1 MKSFVWLNRCA
12 QKVPCVLFLAVFCN
26 LSVVVNAQNQGVFVV
41 PKPQTV
47 NQGLGVFKLTD
58 TTNIIVQ
65 ANSFNEGTKL
75 STFLKKATGYPF
87 SVNTSVLTESA
98 GDIALTI
105 LTTPNATIG
114 DEGYLLSV
122 KSSSITIQA
131 NTEAGLF
138 YGWQT
143 LRQLLPSKIEAK
155 KAIPS
160 FNWTIP
166 VVEISDFPRFKW
178 RSFMQDDSRYFFG
191 VAATKKL
198 LDVMAMIKLNKFHWH
213 LVDDHGWRIE
223 IKSRPKLQSIS
234 SVNTCSGR
242 NSGYYTQAQITEI
255 VNYAA
260 ALHIEVIPELEMPGH
275 SIEVLAAYPELSCT
289 KNNAAFGG
297 PFAVQCAAGV
307 NSELLCA
314 GKEETFTFISD
325 VIGEIAPLFPGG
337 YIHLGGDET
346 KSFEKWAQCKN
357 CTARKT
363 AQSIATD
370 MQLKT
375 YFMTRAAGI
384 VASKGKQ
391 WIGWS
396 GVETNGIPPA
406 NGILQYWE
414 TESATTSGA
423 FTTAKAGYN
432 TILSPYDRVYYDMR
446 WADGEIGD
454 TWGPAIDLSI
464 AYGYEPMPAGLTTL
478 QKSRILGVEGC
489 IWSDKISAESDKEYL
504 VAPRIFALADID
516 WAAPGKDFDNFQQR
530 LHPQYER
537 LDSLGFNYRKP
548 DPGTSILITTQPL
561 TSIKV
566 DSLYGYTFYGYD
578 AEGAPVT
585 FSAIGLPSWLAF
597 NASSGLLSGTPNTA
611 NQGAFQVTLR
621 VSNGVYNVDQKFVI
635 TVGTVPTSSNLLYNA
650 DLETS
655 GGWDLWGGNVTST
668 CANNGNN
675 GIEFKDGEAGSE
687 QVVTGLIPNTEYIFS
702 AYINSSNSTI
712 QLGVKNYGGN
722 TSQINCKSTY
732 FKPYSIN
739 FITGSGSTSATVF
752 VYRSSG
758 TAKVCTDDFE
768 LIPKIVA
775 GMDNQMISNEMF
787 HVAPNPI
794 HEKAEITFE
803 VKEEALVSLEL
814 YNVLGLKVGSI
825 ISSQKMTPGIY
836 TETLQ
841 SDKISSG
848 AYYLNLVINDLKTV
862 KLLVIKP

>member
-1 MKSFVWLNRCA
+1 MKSIVRLIRCA
-12 QKVPCVLFLAVFCN
+12 KKVPCVLLIAVFCN
-26 LSVVVNAQNQGVFVV
+26 LSVVLNAQNQGVFVV

-47 NQGLGVFKLTD
+47 NQGLGVFKLTA
-58 TTNIIVQ
+58 TSNIIVQ

-75 STFLKKATGYPF
+75 STFLKKATGYTF
-87 SVNTSVLTESA
+87 SVYTSVLTESA

-122 KSSSITIQA
+122 KSTSITIQA

-155 KAIPS
+155 KPIPS
-160 FNWTIP
+160 FNWTVP

-223 IKSRPKLQSIS
+223 IKSRPKLQSIA

-260 ALHIEVIPELEMPGH
+260 ALHIEVIPEFEMPGH
-275 SIEVLAAYPELSCT
+275 SVEVLAAYPELSCT

-346 KSFEKWAQCKN
+346 KSFAKWTQCKN

-414 TESATTSGA
+414 TASATTSGA

-446 WADGEIGD
+446 WADGEMGD

-478 QKSRILGVEGC
+478 QQSRILGVEGC
-489 IWSDKISAESDKEYL
+489 IWSDRISSESDKEYL

-530 LHPQYER
+530 LYPQYER

-566 DSLYGYTFYGYD
+566 DSVYAYTFYGYD
-578 AEGAPVT
+578 AGGAPVT

-621 VSNGVYNVDQKFVI
+621 VSNGVYSVDQKFVI
-635 TVGTVPTSSNLLYNA
+635 AVGTVPTSSNLLYNA

-712 QLGVKNYGGN
+712 QLGVKNYGGS
-722 TSQINCKSTY
+722 TSQINCKST
-732 FKPYSIN
+732 FFNPYSIN

-768 LIPKIVA
+768 LVAKIVA
-775 GMDNQMISNEMF
+775 GMDKDLNTTSRFTI
-787 HVAPNPI
+787 APNPV
-794 HEKAEITFE
+794 TYNTVVSFDLQNQSE
-803 VKEEALVSLEL
+803 VAIDL
-814 YNVLGLKVGSI
+814 YNLVGSKVKTVI
-825 ISSQKMTPGIY
+825 GH
-836 TETLQ
+836 Q
-841 SDKISSG
+841 SLPPNSYHENIDFNGLPSG
-848 AYYLNLVINDLKTV
+848 TYYLKLTVNGYSAVKKLVI
-862 KLLVIKP
+862 I

>member
-1 MKSFVWLNRCA
+1 MKSIVRLIRCV
-12 QKVPCVLFLAVFCN
+12 QKVPCVLLIAVFCN
-26 LSVVVNAQNQGVFVV
+26 LSLALNAQNQGVFII

-47 NQGLGVFKLTD
+47 NQGLGVFKLTA

-160 FNWTIP
+160 FNWTVP

-198 LDVMAMIKLNKFHWH
+198 LDVMAIIKLNKFHWH

-260 ALHIEVIPELEMPGH
+260 ALHIEVIPEFEMPGH

-346 KSFEKWAQCKN
+346 KSFAKWAQCKN

-478 QKSRILGVEGC
+478 QQSRILGVEGC

-516 WAAPGKDFDNFQQR
+516 WAAPGKDFDNLARAEMATKQLFDPSASY
-530 LHPQYER
+530 LMQY
-537 LDSLGFNYRKP
+537 
-548 DPGTSILITTQPL
+548 
-561 TSIKV
+561 
-566 DSLYGYTFYGYD
+566 
-578 AEGAPVT
+578 APIPSYKGKSVT
-585 FSAIGLPSWLAF
+585 EIGIPSWLAF

-621 VSNGVYNVDQKFVI
+621 VSNGVYSVDQKFVI
-635 TVGTVPTSSNLLYNA
+635 AVGTVPTSSNLLYNA

-758 TAKVCTDDFE
+758 TAKVCADDFE
-768 LIPKIVA
+768 LVPKIVA
-775 GMDNQMISNEMF
+775 GMDNQITPNEMF

-825 ISSQKMTPGIY
+825 ISSQKMNPGIY